1 VSSTR
6 DADDSLD
13 LERDLPVTLEDIEAL
28 RRAARDVPSWL
39 TLEADELEA
48 LLPADALD
56 RRPLAQADWP
66 PFTLE

>member
-1 VSSTR
+1 MSSTR
-6 DADDSLD
+6 NADDRLD

-56 RRPLAQADWP
+56 HRPLAQASWQ